1 MAEIV
6 YSQAAIEDLE
16 QIGDYIALH
25 LQNPIAALNTVDKIQ
40 DRISKLADLPNI
52 GVSLSIVSGAETNRR
67 FLVCG
72 NYLAFY
78 HVDGSTVFID
88 RILYGKRDYMAIL
101 FEGIELEE
109 E

>member
-1 MAEIV
+1 
-6 YSQAAIEDLE
+6 LE
-16 QIGDYIALH
+16 QIGDYISLH
-25 LQNPIAALNTVDKIQ
+25 LQNPIAALNTVEKIQ

-52 GVSLSIVSGAETNRR
+52 GASFSIVSGSETDRR

-78 HVDGSTVFID
+78 RVDGSTVFID

-101 FEGIELEE
+101 FEGIEFEE